1 VLGITEGVVSRVE
14 HRKYAHS
21 NTYLLTCQIDAAINP
36 GSIGGPV
43 IKDDKII
50 GVAFQAGSGEN
61 IDYMV
66 PAPFIN
72 HFSEDIKDGK
82 YNGIPSLGISWQKME
97 NPDIKR
103 KFGMTAKQ
111 TGVLVNTI
119 YPDSP
124 ARGVLKPGD
133 IIL

>member
-1 VLGITEGVVSRVE
+1 MLGITEGVVSRVE

-21 NTYLLTCQIDAAINP
+21 NTYLLTFQIDAAINP